1 MKQIK
6 IIIFIAVCSL
16 SNISL
21 ANNINGIW
29 EGIFDINGH
38 GEYDFTGLISS
49 NLATAYTEKAKVVYN
64 GKVKTKK
71 NKFKWNLLMY
81 LQDGSSFGT
90 AEIEGKIINNKVMS
104 GKWVTEPAK
113 DYGNIYLIKKSKE
126 VVNTGEIINKKWTSY
141 DGSSTHLLSIEN
153 YKLSGLDANGCNY
166 YGDIKKLNKKIYGV
180 KLEISSCGIS
190 DGFYEGMGHIKKNQE
205 KNILILNLT
214 NKNFS
219 VFIKL
224 L

>member
-21 ANNINGIW
+21 ASNINGIW

-49 NLATAYTEKAKVVYN
+49 NVATAYTEKAKVVYN
-64 GKVKTKK
+64 GKIKTEK

-90 AEIEGKIINNKVMS
+90 AEIEGKIINNEVMS

-113 DYGNIYLIKKSKE
+113 DYGNIYLIKKIRE
-126 VVNTGEIINKKWTSY
+126 VVNTGEIINKKWGSY
-141 DGSSTHLLSIEN
+141 DGSNTHLLTIEN
-153 YKLSGLDANGCNY
+153 YKLSGLDINGCNY
-166 YGDIKKLNKKIYGV
+166 YGDIKKLNQKIYNV
-180 KLEISSCGIS
+180 KL
-190 DGFYEGMGHIKKNQE
+190 
-205 KNILILNLT
+205 
-214 NKNFS
+214 
-219 VFIKL
+219 
-224 L
+224 